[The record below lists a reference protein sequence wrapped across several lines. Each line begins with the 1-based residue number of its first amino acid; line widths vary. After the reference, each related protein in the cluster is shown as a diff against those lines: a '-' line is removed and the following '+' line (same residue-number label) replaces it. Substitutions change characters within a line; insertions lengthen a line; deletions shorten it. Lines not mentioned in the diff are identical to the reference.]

1 MTGRLLTVALA
12 VTAVACGGGTTEPP
26 PPPSPVS
33 AAGAWRLTQIG
44 EQALPVNIGSGSDCA
59 TITRGF
65 LTLRTD
71 ASYEQGLTYHQCGVS
86 STSVSIAIIGTWNQD
101 SNLVDF
107 VPAEGCADRA
117 VVTATAL
124 RFARECSLRVTVVYA
139 R

>member
-1 MTGRLLTVALA
+1 MTGRHLMVSLVVAG
-12 VTAVACGGGTTEPP
+12 VACGGGATEPP
-26 PPPSPVS
+26 PPPPPVS

-44 EQALPVNIGSGSDCA
+44 EQMLPVNFGAGGDCA
-59 TITRGF
+59 TITRGV

-71 ASYEQGLTYHQCGVS
+71 ASYEQGLTFHACGVP
-86 STSVSIAIIGTWNQD
+86 STSVSITSTGTWNQD
-101 SNLVDF
+101 GNLVDF

-124 RFARECSLRVTVVYA
+124 RFARDCSLGVTVVYA

>member
-1 MTGRLLTVALA
+1 MTGRLLTVALV
-12 VTAVACGGGTTEPP
+12 VTAVACGDGTTEPP
-26 PPPSPVS
+26 PPPAPVS
-33 AAGAWRLTQIG
+33 AAGTWRLTQIR
-44 EQALPVNIGSGSDCA
+44 EQALPVDIGAGSDCA

-71 ASYEQGLTYHQCGVS
+71 ASYEHGLTFHQCGAPS
-86 STSVSIAIIGTWNQD
+86 ASLSLTGTGTWNQD
-101 SNLVDF
+101 ANLVDL

-124 RFARECSLRVTVVYA
+124 RFARDCSLGVTVVYS